1 MKVPPKAKTYNKI
14 FNQPITKKDVR
25 LAVLVTLQTG
35 NPDTFNLS
43 RKMGVGYH
51 KAQKLSK
58 LLYDAGVVVD
68 STFRGTVV
76 LLKGEPQALNAAYR
90 QLRKV
95 QGNGNRTAKN

>member
-1 MKVPPKAKTYNKI
+1 MKNQAYKQLFK
-14 FNQPITKKDVR
+14 QPITKKDVR
-25 LAVLVTLQTG
+25 LAVLVTLQSG
-35 NPDTFNLS
+35 NPDAFNLS
-43 RKMGVGYH
+43 RQMKCGYH

-95 QGNGNRTAKN
+95 QGNGNRTTKN